1 MKIYRSKID
10 RWFIIVLAISSHF
23 LLVWIMCAEKT
34 GGFNLVNY
42 RYSLEVYHE
51 KKAKNLY

>member
-10 RWFIIVLAISSHF
+10 RWFIIVLAISSLF